1 MIEKETKAN
10 GADTLNIELSVE
22 KNAFFGKE
30 NPGLEVLKIPEG
42 VVQIGDYAFA
52 RSNIRK
58 VILPDTVVRIGKGAF
73 SESKIKHIIL
83 SKSIEEI
90 YEDAFSG
97 CTDLEVIENDEYIK
111 RIDNGVFRGCASL
124 KEFDGKSLQH
134 IGESAFEESGIEKI
148 DLQGSNLL
156 VIEKNTFKDCKNLLF
171 ARLPDSVERIES
183 KAFFSCD
190 NLSAVYFPQKLKLI
204 EEYAFYG
211 CSNNLND
218 LFFSDEKLVIKK
230 KAFSNCTA
238 LNEVYLNEDATLDDD
253 VFSKDNGEKVRL
265 VAAPWGYIK
274 EYAEM
279 HPNDVVFIDLMEF
292 EELDDDKQNLC

>member
-10 GADTLNIELSVE
+10 GVDTLNTELSVE

-52 RSNIRK
+52 RCNIQK
-58 VILPDTVVRIGKGAF
+58 IILPDTVVRIGKGAF
-73 SESKIKHIIL
+73 LESKIKHIIL
-83 SKSIEEI
+83 SKTIEEI
-90 YEDAFSG
+90 CEDAFSG
-97 CTDLEVIENDEYIK
+97 CTDLEMIENVEYIK
-111 RIDNGVFRGCASL
+111 QIDNGAFRGCASL
-124 KEFDGKSLQH
+124 KEFDGKSLQR
-134 IGESAFEESGIEKI
+134 IGESAFEESGLEKI

-156 VIEKNTFKDCKNLLF
+156 IIEKKTFKDCKNLLF
-171 ARLPDSVERIES
+171 ARLPDSVETIER

-218 LFFSDEKLVIKK
+218 LFFSDEKLVIKH
-230 KAFSNCTA
+230 KAFGNCIM
-238 LNEVYLNEDATLDDD
+238 LKEVYLNEDTDLDDD
-253 VFSKDNGEKVRL
+253 VFSKSEGEKVRL
-265 VAAPWGYIK
+265 VTAPWGSIK